1 MAERDEGPNRVREAL
16 EGSVA
21 RHVADELAGVWE
33 AKDSRTVAPA
43 RPSTSSTNW
52 GALNSSSLVSTSVGG
67 RPSVLAT
74 NCHWSGHSQLLA
86 PDALSEEAWIE
97 RRQAAGRAKMR
108 AGEPSVEALAE
119 EEPRCRIV
127 S

>member
-1 MAERDEGPNRVREAL
+1 MAERNEGPNRVPEAP

-21 RHVADELAGVWE
+21 RHVADELAEVWE

-43 RPSTSSTNW
+43 RRSASSTNW
-52 GALNSSSLVSTSVGG
+52 RALNSSSLVSTSVGG

-74 NCHWSGHSQLLA
+74 NCHWSEHSQLLA

-97 RRQAAGRAKMR
+97 RRQAAGRAKTH
-108 AGEPSVEALAE
+108 GVEPSVELLVE
-119 EEPRCRIV
+119 EEPPCQNV